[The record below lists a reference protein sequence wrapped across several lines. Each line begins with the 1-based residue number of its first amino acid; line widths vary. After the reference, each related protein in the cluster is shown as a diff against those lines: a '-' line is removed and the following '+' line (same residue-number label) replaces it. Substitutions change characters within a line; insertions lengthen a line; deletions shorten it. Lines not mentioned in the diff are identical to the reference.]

1 MSAKYFLDTN
11 ILVYAFDKSA
21 PKKQARA
28 RELLDTDKDWV
39 ISWQVVQEF
48 SSVALHRFA
57 IPLSPLFLKNFTEMV
72 LWPKCQVLPSC
83 MLYEKAGRIH
93 QLTQYR
99 YYDALIV
106 ASAIESGAPVL
117 YTEDLQDGRTV
128 DAIKIENPFCR
139 LGSDVD
145 DSDET

>member
-11 ILVYAFDKSA
+11 VLVYAFDQTA

-28 RELLDTDKDWV
+28 RELLDTESDWV

-57 IPLSPLFLKNFTEMV
+57 TPVSPSFLKNFIELV
-72 LWPKCQVLPSC
+72 LWPKCQIMPSRV
-83 MLYEKAGRIH
+83 LYEKAAEIH
-93 QLTQYR
+93 QQTQYR

-106 ASAIESGAPVL
+106 AAAMESGASLL
-117 YTEDLQDGRTV
+117 YSEDLQDGRTFG
-128 DAIKIENPFCR
+128 DLQIENPFKT
-139 LGSDVD
+139 LES
-145 DSDET
+145 